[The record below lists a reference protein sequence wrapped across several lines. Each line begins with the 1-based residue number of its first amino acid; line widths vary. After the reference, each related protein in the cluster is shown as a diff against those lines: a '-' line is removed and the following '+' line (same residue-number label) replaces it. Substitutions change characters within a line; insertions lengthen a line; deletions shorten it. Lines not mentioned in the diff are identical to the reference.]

1 MLFLFFFIL
10 GLIVGAIHLLRDKQP
25 RTAGHVAE
33 VLLLWLLVINTGVG
47 TVFAFIAHTVFAD
60 STAVSIGWPTGNP
73 FQTEVAVANL
83 AIGVLGILCYWFR
96 AQFWL
101 ATVIGNAVWQ
111 LGDAVVHIR
120 QIIVANNWAPNNAGV
135 TLYTDIGI
143 PIALIALLVIAR
155 RQAPDGAAAHHHHRR
170 LRHQPS

>member
-25 RTAGHVAE
+25 RTASHVAE
-33 VLLLWLLVINTGVG
+33 VLLLWLLVINTGVAG
-47 TVFAFIAHTVFAD
+47 VAGFIAHTAFAD
-60 STAVSIGWPTGNP
+60 ATAVSIGWPTGNP
-73 FQTEVAVANL
+73 FQTEVAVFNL
-83 AIGVLGILCYWFR
+83 ALGVLGILCYWFR
-96 AQFWL
+96 DQFWL
-101 ATVIGNAVWQ
+101 ATVIGNAVFQ
-111 LGDAVVHIR
+111 LGAAVVHIR

-143 PIALIALLVIAR
+143 PIVLIVLLVLAR
-155 RQAPDGAAAHHHHRR
+155 RPASKRAAHRS

>member
-25 RTAGHVAE
+25 RTASHVAE
-33 VLLLWLLVINTGVG
+33 VLLLWLLVINTGVSA
-47 TVFAFIAHTVFAD
+47 VFTFIAHTAFAD
-60 STAVSIGWPTGNP
+60 PTAVSIGWPTGNP

-96 AQFWL
+96 DNFWL
-101 ATVIGNAVWQ
+101 ATVIGNAVFQ
-111 LGDAVVHIR
+111 LGAAVVHIR
-120 QIIVANNWAPNNAGV
+120 QILVANNWAPNNAGV

-143 PIALIALLVIAR
+143 PIVLIVLLVIAR
-155 RQAPDGAAAHHHHRR
+155 RHAPERAAHRR

>member
-10 GLIVGAIHLLRDKQP
+10 GLVIGAIHLLRDKQP
-25 RTAGHVAE
+25 RTAGHVAD
-33 VLLLWLLVINTGVG
+33 VLLLWLLVITIGVG
-47 TVFAFIAHTVFAD
+47 GVFVFLAHTVWAD

-96 AQFWL
+96 DNFWL

-111 LGDAVVHIR
+111 LGDAVIHIR

-143 PIALIALLVIAR
+143 PVVLIGLLVIAR
-155 RQAPDGAAAHHHHRR
+155 RQAPDRAAHRR
-170 LRHQPS
+170 LGHQPS

>member
-1 MLFLFFFIL
+1 MLFLFFFII
-10 GLIVGAIHLLRDKQP
+10 GLVVGAIHLLRDKQP

-33 VLLLWLLVINTGVG
+33 VLLLWLLVINTGVAG
-47 TVFAFIAHTVFAD
+47 VVTFIAHTAFAD
-60 STAVSIGWPTGNP
+60 STALSIGWPTGNP

-96 AQFWL
+96 DNFWL
-101 ATVIGNAVWQ
+101 AAVVGSSVFQ
-111 LGDAVVHIR
+111 LGAAVVHIR
-120 QIIVANNWAPNNAGV
+120 DIIVANNWAPNNAGV

-143 PIALIALLVIAR
+143 PIVLIVLLVIAWR
-155 RQAPDGAAAHHHHRR
+155 HAPQRVAHRS

>member
-1 MLFLFFFIL
+1 MLFLFFFVL
-10 GLIVGAIHLLRDKQP
+10 GLIVGAILLLRDRQP
-25 RTAGHVAE
+25 RTGGHVAE
-33 VLLLWLLVINTGVG
+33 VLLLWLLVINTGVAG
-47 TVFAFIAHTVFAD
+47 VVTFLAHTAFAD

-96 AQFWL
+96 DNFWL

-111 LGDAVVHIR
+111 LGDAVIHIR

-143 PIALIALLVIAR
+143 PIVLTVLLVIAWR
-155 RQAPDGAAAHHHHRR
+155 HAPERAAHRS
-170 LRHQPS
+170 LGHQPS

>member
-10 GLIVGAIHLLRDKQP
+10 GLIVGAIHLLRHKQP

-33 VLLLWLLVINTGVG
+33 VLLLWLLVINTGVAG
-47 TVFAFIAHTVFAD
+47 VITFIAHTALAD

-83 AIGVLGILCYWFR
+83 AIGVLGVLCYWFR
-96 AQFWL
+96 DNFWL
-101 ATVIGNAVWQ
+101 ATVIGSAVFQ
-111 LGDAVVHIR
+111 LGAAVVHIR
-120 QIIVANNWAPNNAGV
+120 DIIIANNWAPNNAGV

-143 PIALIALLVIAR
+143 PIVLIVLLVIASR
-155 RQAPDGAAAHHHHRR
+155 HAPERAAHRSP
-170 LRHQPS
+170 RHQPS

>member
-1 MLFLFFFIL
+1 MWWCSEESYR
-10 GLIVGAIHLLRDKQP
+10 GWTSRSAPATGGRHVVPVLLHPRPGHRSHPPARDKQP

-33 VLLLWLLVINTGVG
+33 VLLLWLLVITIGVG
-47 TVFAFIAHTVFAD
+47 GVFVFLAHTVWAD

-96 AQFWL
+96 DNFWL

-111 LGDAVVHIR
+111 LGDAVIHIR
-120 QIIVANNWAPNNAGV
+120 QIIVANNWAPTSPV
-135 TLYTDIGI
+135 
-143 PIALIALLVIAR
+143 R
-155 RQAPDGAAAHHHHRR
+155 
-170 LRHQPS
+170 S